1 MGDLGAHGN
10 VGVPPSGCAILCF
23 VGWLSGCNC
32 KLCKVYVNY
41 PPHNRKKH
49 RLSGS
54 MAFEYT
60 KHFSWSVVVGLY
72 KLMTPP
78 ISKSL
83 GKPT

>member
-23 VGWLSGCNC
+23 VGWLSGC

-49 RLSGS
+49 WLS
-54 MAFEYT
+54 MAF
-60 KHFSWSVVVGLY
+60 V
-72 KLMTPP
+72 
-78 ISKSL
+78 
-83 GKPT
+83 